1 MWAIIGIALLT
12 LVYSML
18 GGLRGSLRTDVLQFV
33 LFAITLVVVLV
44 ALFLNPVVEFG
55 DLFAKPFNA
64 FEPGPILILVALLQ
78 VWSYPAH
85 DPVMID
91 RGFLSDR
98 KTTWLSFMHAF
109 WISAFCIIAFGGIG
123 IIAGEHAAEGEA
135 YDSHHRAA
143 AWRSSDVLL

>member
-1 MWAIIGIALLT
+1 
-12 LVYSML
+12 ML

-98 KTTWLSFMHAF
+98 KTTPLLVLCMPFGLALSAL
-109 WISAFCIIAFGGIG
+109 SPL
-123 IIAGEHAAEGEA
+123 AALGLSLVSMLQKENQ
-135 YDSHHRAA
+135 
-143 AWRSSDVLL
+143 